1 MCYVIPNPYGY
12 DGVITTNSYTMDY
25 DTVSKALKAFIEG
38 RARIGYHVGVYVIS
52 EINHSYVKIGCTK
65 FPIQNIKELYSA
77 LIDGG
82 IK

>member
-1 MCYVIPNPYGY
+1 MCYVIPNPYGH
-12 DGVITTNSYTMDY
+12 DGVITTNMHIMDY

-38 RARIGYHVGVYVIS
+38 RVLIGYYVGIYVIS
-52 EINHSYVKIGCTK
+52 EITHSYVKIGCTK